1 MKTVKKLTALL
12 LCVAMVFSLSAVAFA
27 KGEDEKIN
35 FLVLGDSIAEGYGV
49 ENKDEAAY
57 GRIVADTNGYNYK
70 NLAKV
75 ANDTQDLIKKL
86 DTDEFK
92 ESIAWADVINIC
104 IGSNNYLASSDVVII
119 AIGALLGI
127 NDARMDEIAQGIYDD
142 YNTIYDMIRQINPD
156 ATLIFNNIYCAWK
169 GLGHIPFIKAV
180 DRINAALYKF
190 AEEHEDIVIFDA
202 SSVITHN
209 SELIAADCVHPNAK
223 GNVELARALLALL
236 KDLGLGEN
244 TEPVVLNP
252 GVDYNFYQV
261 TFGNVLGT
269 VVWQLVKLLTANYP
283 CIK

>member
-1 MKTVKKLTALL
+1 MKAMKKLVAVL
-12 LCVAMVFSLSAVAFA
+12 LCVAMVFSLSAAAFA
-27 KGEDEKIN
+27 EAENEKIN
-35 FLVLGDSIAEGYGV
+35 FLVLGDSIAEGYGI

-70 NLAKV
+70 NLARV
-75 ANDTQDLIKKL
+75 ANDTQDLIEKL
-86 DTDEFK
+86 KTDEFK
-92 ESIAWADVINIC
+92 ESVAWADVINIC

-127 NDARMDEIAQGIYDD
+127 NDAQMDEIAQGIYED
-142 YNTIYDMIRQINPD
+142 YNTIYNMIREINPD

-180 DRINAALYKF
+180 DRINGALNKF
-190 AEEHEDIVIFDA
+190 AQEHEDIIIFDA

-223 GNVELARALLALL
+223 GNVELARAMLALL

-244 TEPVVLNP
+244 TDPVVLTP
-252 GVDYNFYQV
+252 GIDYNFYQV
-261 TFGNVLGT
+261 TFGKVLGT
-269 VVWQLVKLLTANYP
+269 VIWQLVKLLTANYP

>member
-1 MKTVKKLTALL
+1 MKTVKKLTAIL

-75 ANDTQDLIKKL
+75 ANDTQDLIEKL
-86 DTDEFK
+86 KTDEFK
-92 ESIAWADVINIC
+92 ESVAWADVINVC

-127 NDARMDEIAQGIYDD
+127 NDAQMDEIAEGIYND
-142 YNTIYDMIRQINPD
+142 YNTIYAMLRQINPD

-190 AEEHEDIVIFDA
+190 ADEHDDIIIFDA

-223 GNVELARALLALL
+223 GNVELARALLVLL
-236 KDLGLGEN
+236 KELGLGEN

-252 GVDYNFYQV
+252 GIDYNFYKL
-261 TFGNVLGT
+261 TFGDVLGT
-269 VVWQLVKLLTANYP
+269 VVWQIVKLLTANYP